1 MLVIALLIVSGSAV
15 ILAPRQAEGA
25 ITDLGFSLNGNQE
38 LLADPTR
45 PIVYAADTDGN
56 KVHVL
61 DAVNMSEAWNITVGA
76 GPMSMDVSPDG
87 QHLYVAVSGDMCV
100 AIVDLEERTVSE
112 NIQLTFHPL
121 SIRIGLSGRLY
132 LTNFPDETYPS
143 SGLKVVDEASGAL
156 LETQDVIGNCVL
168 EMSPDKTTLLML
180 TLGTTPAKVYK
191 FSCAGLSL
199 VSLDEDNHDL
209 GQNGMQMAV
218 NWIDGF
224 VYLVS
229 ALPYGIEVLS
239 LDTLDKV
246 GFMLAE
252 AYPVGVALSPDLG
265 TVFCTT
271 IGGKD
276 QLWAFY
282 ASNGTYMAKYK
293 MRESCLDID
302 LSTYA
307 AVAAPT
313 GAGSVVAVGKPAQ
326 FLNLSA
332 PVLSP
337 GCPLADQ
344 LIGYEYSWNITSDIF
359 VGVPPVAITSWAME
373 LDGMLLSSSMVGHAI
388 FGVLPGP
395 ITEGGRHEVH
405 AQITWAGGLVEVD
418 WVFNSSEKESIL
430 SFWPADGSRLEYIP
444 QELNVSLDLGFPE
457 RTLLG
462 SEITLNGE
470 STTYE
475 QEGSVISVR
484 TSGPDGILA
493 VPGDNLIHL
502 NLRFSHLEFGFPVY
516 TGIELVWNFLIQNVS
531 SAASYEGLRN
541 HTLWDGVS
549 VMLPQEWIVEEN
561 VTVGNAFFVMRAT
574 SPVDVVNTVSSVIS
588 LQSGVDPEIVGDE
601 LYLSTFPEMFL
612 QEMNDAGYSAY
623 MVEAPDFREI
633 SGHPAVVFGIR
644 WYSQTI
650 VQKVAV
656 LIDTSTGEYWIM
668 IASTQP
674 SRYYD
679 LNPMFEGVIMSIDT
693 PGGGETASPAIAEAI
708 LMVVLAIALA
718 VLVVM
723 VVVGLGLWPRTKAPP
738 PT

>member
-1 MLVIALLIVSGSAV
+1 
-15 ILAPRQAEGA
+15 
-25 ITDLGFSLNGNQE
+25 
-38 LLADPTR
+38 
-45 PIVYAADTDGN
+45 VYAADTDGD
-56 KVHVL
+56 KVYVL
-61 DAVNMSEAWNITVGA
+61 DATTRAEAWNITVGA

-112 NIQLTFHPL
+112 NILLTFHPL

-143 SGLKVVDEASGAL
+143 SGLKVVDEASGVL

-180 TLGTTPAKVYK
+180 SLGTTPAKVRK
-191 FSCAGLSL
+191 FSCAGPAL
-199 VSLDEDNHDL
+199 VLLDEDNHDL
-209 GQNGMQMAV
+209 GQNGRQMAV
-218 NWIDGF
+218 DWIDGL

-252 AYPVGVALSPDLG
+252 AYPAGVALSPDRG

-326 FLNLSA
+326 FLALSA
-332 PVLSP
+332 PVLFPGSP
-337 GCPLADQ
+337 TADQ
-344 LIGYEYSWNITSDIF
+344 LIELFGYEYSWNITSDVF

-373 LDGMLLSSSMVGHAI
+373 LDGMPLTSSMENHVISGM
-388 FGVLPGP
+388 VPGP

-418 WVFNSSEKESIL
+418 WFFNSSEEESIL
-430 SFWPADGSRLEYIP
+430 SFWPSDGSRLEYVP

-457 RTLLG
+457 RVLLD
-462 SEITLNGE
+462 SEVTLNGE
-470 STTYE
+470 SAPYE

-484 TSGPDGILA
+484 TSSPDGILA
-493 VPGDNLIHL
+493 VPGDNLMHL

-516 TGIELVWNFLIQNVS
+516 TNIELEWSFMIQNVS

-549 VMLPQEWIVEEN
+549 VMLPDEWIVEEN
-561 VTVGNAFFVMRAT
+561 VTVGDAFFVMRAT
-574 SPVDVVNTVSSVIS
+574 SSTDIVNTVPSVIS

-601 LYLSTFPEMFL
+601 LYLSTFPEMFFK
-612 QEMNDAGYSAY
+612 EMNDAGYSAY

-633 SGHPAVVFGIR
+633 SGHSAVVFGIR

-656 LIDTSTGEYWIM
+656 LVDTSTGEYWIM
-668 IASTQP
+668 IATTQP
-674 SRYYD
+674 SCYYD

-693 PGGGETASPAIAEAI
+693 PAGGIDSPAIVEAI
-708 LMVVLAIALA
+708 LLVVLAVAVA
-718 VLVVM
+718 VLAVM
-723 VVVGLGLWPRTKAPP
+723 VVVGLGLWPRAKAPP
-738 PT
+738 PR